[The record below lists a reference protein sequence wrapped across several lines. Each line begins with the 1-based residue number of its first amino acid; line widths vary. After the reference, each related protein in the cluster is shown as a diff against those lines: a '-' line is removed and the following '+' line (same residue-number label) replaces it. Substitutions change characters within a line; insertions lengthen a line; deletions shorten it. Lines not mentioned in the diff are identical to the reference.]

1 MLESE
6 VLSARTTAIGRV
18 SRSLND
24 FLQADERAAQLLVET
39 ELPSRDSYRR
49 RVAAAAERG
58 DLAELRLEKRRL
70 LLQVAAFDVSGL
82 ASLEE
87 VGRALSHLADA
98 CLHATLAHVGAT
110 DDLAVVAMGKLGAQE
125 LNYISDIDVMFVA
138 SGDLERA
145 TKAAEALL
153 A

>member
-1 MLESE
+1 MLDSE

-24 FLQADERAAQLLVET
+24 FLQADERAAQLLVEA
-39 ELPSRDSYRR
+39 ELPSQDSYRR

-58 DLAELRLEKRRL
+58 GLSELRLEKRRL
-70 LLQVAAFDVSGL
+70 LLQVAALDVSGL

-87 VGRALSHLADA
+87 VGLALSHLADA
-98 CLHATLAHVGAT
+98 CLHATLAHAEAT
-110 DDLAVVAMGKLGAQE
+110 DELAVVAMGKLGAQE

-145 TKAAEALL
+145 TKAAEAL
-153 A
+153 